1 MDDPQSAS
9 SMMRPRAVHAAPPH
23 LSEFAMPTTRP
34 TRFMLLVYRM
44 PARPTAARV
53 YVWRMLKKLGAVHL
67 QQSVTVF
74 PQNRQI
80 AHQLEP
86 LLEKITDSAGEYH
99 LLPLRQLPAVETEK
113 LVARFVDQTARH
125 YDEIIENCE
134 INFTKEI
141 EFETFRRNFT
151 YEEAEEIR
159 IEYEKIV
166 GWFERV
172 SQRDWFGAP
181 NRDGALEWLERC
193 RKMLE
198 GFEAQVFRTQTAD
211 EQRRAGS
218 PADPASNSGRRG
230 DRRRRRRP
238 TLLSG
243 TGLRVVSGSTDAED
257 ANLAATPEDAG
268 YHIAGGSSA
277 TAQSQ
282 D

>member
-1 MDDPQSAS
+1 MMPQSAV
-9 SMMRPRAVHAAPPH
+9 RAAPPR
-23 LSEFAMPTTRP
+23 LPEFAMPTTRP

-86 LLEKITDSAGEYH
+86 LLDKITDSAGEYH
-99 LLPLRQLPAVETEK
+99 LFPLRQLPAIETEK
-113 LVARFVDQTARH
+113 LVARFLDQTARH
-125 YDEIIENCE
+125 YGEIIENCE

-159 IEYEKIV
+159 IEYEKIL

-181 NRDGALEWLERC
+181 NRDEALNWLERC

-198 GFEAQVFRTQTAD
+198 GFEVQVFRTQTVDAQRRGGTPAD
-211 EQRRAGS
+211 AVGHPTRRAG
-218 PADPASNSGRRG
+218 
-230 DRRRRRRP
+230 RRRWA
-238 TLLSG
+238 TSLSSG
-243 TGLRVVSGSTDAED
+243 ELRGPSEALGAPDNPPGAEHPD
-257 ANLAATPEDAG
+257 DSNLAATPNAEAYHVVGEPPPTAPSED
-268 YHIAGGSSA
+268 
-277 TAQSQ
+277 
-282 D
+282 

>member
-1 MDDPQSAS
+1 
-9 SMMRPRAVHAAPPH
+9 
-23 LSEFAMPTTRP
+23 MPTTRP

-44 PARPTAARV
+44 PARPTANRV

-74 PQNRQI
+74 PQNKQI
-80 AHQLEP
+80 AHELEP

-125 YDEIIENCE
+125 YEEIIENCE

-181 NRDGALEWLERC
+181 NRDAALGWLERC
-193 RKMLE
+193 LRLLE
-198 GFEAQVFRTQTAD
+198 GFEAQVFRTQAAAD
-211 EQRRAGS
+211 ERQSSSRES
-218 PADPASNSGRRG
+218 PAGRSARRPG
-230 DRRRRRRP
+230 RRRRA
-238 TLLSG
+238 TSLSSA
-243 TGLRVVSGSTDAED
+243 GLRVAAGPREDAADPDEPDLADAPDAEGLPVHHGRSAID
-257 ANLAATPEDAG
+257 
-268 YHIAGGSSA
+268 GGV
-277 TAQSQ
+277 
-282 D
+282 